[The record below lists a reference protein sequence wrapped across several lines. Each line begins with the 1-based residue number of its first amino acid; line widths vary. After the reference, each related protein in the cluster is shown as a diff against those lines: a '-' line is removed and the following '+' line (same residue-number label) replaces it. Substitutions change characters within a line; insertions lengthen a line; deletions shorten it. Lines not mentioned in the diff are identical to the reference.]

1 MIYWV
6 GQHQSVRP
14 VKVSPRR
21 KMLRWTIA
29 VGCFVR
35 RMGGSQEIRWD
46 LWMSILPNMVFR
58 YSIGYIAFDSSVWM
72 EFIPPVARY
81 LYRWWF
87 WSRTILATR
96 EAVPDS
102 FKLSFQA
109 KPIFLCRQELH
120 FPNWEIWKT
129 QTRHDCRRHT
139 DRSLVNNPRQG
150 GQERRRKLDV
160 LVSTNGTGVMDPHC

>member
-1 MIYWV
+1 MDFPACHDDRVKANTSRSDRSRYHPGGKCFAGPSLSDALWGGWAAHRKFAGICGCPFSQTWSSIGYIY
-6 GQHQSVRP
+6 
-14 VKVSPRR
+14 
-21 KMLRWTIA
+21 
-29 VGCFVR
+29 
-35 RMGGSQEIRWD
+35 
-46 LWMSILPNMVFR
+46 
-58 YSIGYIAFDSSVWM
+58 IGYIAFDSSVWM
-72 EFIPPVARY
+72 EFIPPVAWY

-129 QTRHDCRRHT
+129 QTRLSQAHRQVLSQQPEAR
-139 DRSLVNNPRQG
+139 VPR
-150 GQERRRKLDV
+150 E
-160 LVSTNGTGVMDPHC
+160 TP